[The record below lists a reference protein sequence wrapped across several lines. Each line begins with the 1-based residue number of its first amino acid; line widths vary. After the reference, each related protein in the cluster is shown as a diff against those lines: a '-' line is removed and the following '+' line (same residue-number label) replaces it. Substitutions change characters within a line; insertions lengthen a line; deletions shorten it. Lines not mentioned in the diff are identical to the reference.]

1 MGDLSLEDQNFV
13 QRQTEL
19 IAATDD
25 DSDDFVGDII
35 LQVRPAIR
43 DQDYFPPDN
52 AVTAI
57 QGTGVVQNGVGVG
70 VEGIGGQVGSAGT
83 GIGVRGIGVN
93 DGIGVHGLG
102 GEDALGV
109 GVIGQGGYG
118 GDNQAAV
125 FGGVGVMGLSGGAEV
140 PAPDI
145 NNLTTKN
152 VGVFGRGYG
161 NSSVGVRGEARYVLP
176 DGNTDSDGMHA
187 EGGRWG
193 IQAVGEAAGIHAV
206 SGKRGRGGE
215 FSAGIANIRLKPAE
229 QNYLSWS
236 GLVGDMLLIDRN
248 PGTADQVVELWLCT
262 KSGDQNQ
269 RALWQ
274 KVQLGPKVPGSQP

>member
-13 QRQTEL
+13 KRQTAL

-43 DQDYFPPDN
+43 DQDYFPPDH

-109 GVIGQGGYG
+109 GVMGQGAMEGITKP
-118 GDNQAAV
+118 QSSAA
-125 FGGVGVMGLSGGAEV
+125 
-140 PAPDI
+140 
-145 NNLTTKN
+145 
-152 VGVFGRGYG
+152 
-161 NSSVGVRGEARYVLP
+161 SV
-176 DGNTDSDGMHA
+176 
-187 EGGRWG
+187 
-193 IQAVGEAAGIHAV
+193 
-206 SGKRGRGGE
+206 
-215 FSAGIANIRLKPAE
+215 
-229 QNYLSWS
+229 
-236 GLVGDMLLIDRN
+236 
-248 PGTADQVVELWLCT
+248 
-262 KSGDQNQ
+262 
-269 RALWQ
+269 
-274 KVQLGPKVPGSQP
+274 

>member
-1 MGDLSLEDQNFV
+1 LKEKNTMGDLSLEDQNFV

-25 DSDDFVGDII
+25 DSDDDSGDFVGDII

-43 DQDYFPPDN
+43 DQDYFPPDH

-187 EGGRWG
+187 KEGDGAFRPSERSLESTPC
-193 IQAVGEAAGIHAV
+193 QEKEVAAA
-206 SGKRGRGGE
+206 S
-215 FSAGIANIRLKPAE
+215 
-229 QNYLSWS
+229 
-236 GLVGDMLLIDRN
+236 LVRASPIYDLNLRN
-248 PGTADQVVELWLCT
+248 KIIFPGQV
-262 KSGDQNQ
+262 
-269 RALWQ
+269 
-274 KVQLGPKVPGSQP
+274 